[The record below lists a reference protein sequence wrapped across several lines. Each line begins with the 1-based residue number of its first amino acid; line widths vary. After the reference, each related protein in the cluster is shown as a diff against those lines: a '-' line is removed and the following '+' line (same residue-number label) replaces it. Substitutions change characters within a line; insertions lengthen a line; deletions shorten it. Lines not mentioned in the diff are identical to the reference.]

1 MGGHRASSGHLDT
14 GVPPLEAG
22 GGHLWSLGSGWDPH
36 DLGFDPWVPYPT
48 AMSIQ
53 KIVARQILDSRGNPT
68 VEVDLFMAKGMEGWG
83 GGVGVGGLM
92 GGCEDL
98 EEAQGCG
105 GTYQE
110 CWGHGESQGRQ

>member
-22 GGHLWSLGSGWDPH
+22 GGRLWSPGSGWDPH

-53 KIVARQILDSRGNPT
+53 KIMAWQIPDSHGNPA
-68 VEVDLFMAKGMEGWG
+68 VEVDLFTAKGMEGWG
-83 GGVGVGGLM
+83 GV
-92 GGCEDL
+92 
-98 EEAQGCG
+98 
-105 GTYQE
+105 
-110 CWGHGESQGRQ
+110 